1 MQLNINIESA
11 SYYNIYQKMLLT
23 KLYETADIKNAASE
37 WAALLVYDVYNCVC
51 IGGMCVHIGTC
62 TTRHVQGPV

>member
-1 MQLNINIESA
+1 
-11 SYYNIYQKMLLT
+11 MLLT

-51 IGGMCVHIGTC
+51 IGGMCVCI
-62 TTRHVQGPV
+62 

>member
-1 MQLNINIESA
+1 
-11 SYYNIYQKMLLT
+11 MLLT